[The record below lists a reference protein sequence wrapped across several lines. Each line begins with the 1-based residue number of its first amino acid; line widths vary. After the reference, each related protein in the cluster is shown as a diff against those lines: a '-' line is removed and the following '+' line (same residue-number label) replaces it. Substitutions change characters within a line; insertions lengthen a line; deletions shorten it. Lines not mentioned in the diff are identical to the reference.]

1 MNSISL
7 IILSLLMCIKVLGQ
21 EDPCTFVRT
30 VSNRKDSTGLIKP
43 ELQKRY
49 INLALQGSVLKL
61 NKTDESRTPICKI
74 SASSIF
80 QARFESNSIKWNKSV
95 EIFDETGFNGITDSL
110 FQIDKDLTKVKV
122 SISPKSAKIIRL
134 EVNSS
139 IQSQKLSGYSQLP
152 DSMGKNNRTQSSGFL
167 SPGSLLLNGG
177 IAYSSES
184 LGKLEL
190 GLASGRIV
198 WVLDKQ
204 LYTNQHL
211 TEIAG
216 VEEGKGYNIDGGFN
230 LQSRLEKSLGTHW
243 RWENASNWFYPINP
257 KGNMEVQFR
266 NTIFWKPFSSI
277 QACFRTTYTYDDNRW
292 PPGLW
297 SGEFSLGYVF
307 ERKP

>member
-1 MNSISL
+1 M
-7 IILSLLMCIKVLGQ
+7 
-21 EDPCTFVRT
+21 
-30 VSNRKDSTGLIKP
+30 VSSKTEP
-43 ELQKRY
+43 QKRF
-49 INLALQGSVLKL
+49 INLALQASVLKL
-61 NKTDESRTPICKI
+61 NKTNGSRTPVCKI

-80 QARFESNSIKWNKSV
+80 QARFESKSAKWNKSF
-95 EIFDETGFNGITDSL
+95 EMYDETGFNGIADSL
-110 FQIDKDLTKVKV
+110 FQMDKD
-122 SISPKSAKIIRL
+122 ISRMKISLSPTGTQAIRL

-139 IQSQKLSGYSQLP
+139 IQSQKLPGFTLKTDSIGQSGRIKSA
-152 DSMGKNNRTQSSGFL
+152 GFM

-177 IAYSSES
+177 IACSPGS

-216 VEEGKGYNIDGGFN
+216 VELGKGYKIDGGFN

-243 RWENASNWFYPINP
+243 RWENASNWFYPIHP
-257 KGNMEVQFR
+257 KGNMEIQFR
-266 NTIFWKPFSSI
+266 NAIFWKPFSTI
-277 QACFRTTYTYDDNRW
+277 QACFRSTYTYDDNRW